1 MTPNAPGYEQSERA
15 LVMRAQEGDA
25 SAIAALLVRYR
36 KWIRGRASSM
46 TVSGM
51 DADDLSQEGMIGLVQ
66 AIRTFD
72 PSREVQFR
80 TYATT
85 CIHNRM
91 VGAAKL
97 AGRRKNLP
105 LNGYLPLEEASD
117 AVEQTGE
124 DGGNPESLVIR
135 REEAEALQ
143 MKIADR
149 LSAFE
154 QNVFSLYLAGYSYEG
169 MAERLGKTVKSIDN
183 ALQRIRR
190 KVSALS

>member
-97 AGRRKNLP
+97 ARTAEESTAQRIPSPRRGIGCGGTDGGRRGQP
-105 LNGYLPLEEASD
+105 RIACDPQGGDRGVAD
-117 AVEQTGE
+117 E
-124 DGGNPESLVIR
+124 DCRSP
-135 REEAEALQ
+135 Q
-143 MKIADR
+143 R
-149 LSAFE
+149 L
-154 QNVFSLYLAGYSYEG
+154 
-169 MAERLGKTVKSIDN
+169 
-183 ALQRIRR
+183 
-190 KVSALS
+190 